1 MQKYAKLTDGK
12 IEFAPKN
19 KGAISNY
26 NLSVE
31 LMTADGYKPLVVIEE
46 PTEDKPLVRYRE
58 TDEQIEQYAEAV
70 PQPEPYVPTIEEK
83 SDSIRQIRNQMID
96 DTEWRISRN
105 NDERELGLT
114 ETDNRELLLKYRNYL
129 RNYPET
135 ENWYEQNP
143 LDFDSWKGEQ
153 Q

>member
-12 IEFAPKN
+12 IEFAPQN

-31 LMTADGYKPLVVIEE
+31 LMTADGYKPLIVIEE
-46 PTEDKPLVRYRE
+46 PTTEKPLVKYRE
-58 TDEQIEQYAEAV
+58 TDKQIEQYAEGLSVEQKQAEV
-70 PQPEPYVPTIEEK
+70 RTK
-83 SDSIRQIRNQMID
+83 RDRMID
-96 DTEWRISRN
+96 AFDWRVSRN

-114 ETDNRELLLKYRNYL
+114 ETDNRELLLKYREYL

-135 ENWYEQNP
+135 EGWYENP
-143 LDFDSWKGEQ
+143 PEDFSTWKEMFTE
-153 Q
+153 

>member
-1 MQKYAKLTDGK
+1 MQKYAKIIDGK
-12 IEFAPKN
+12 VEFAPQN
-19 KGAISNY
+19 KGSISNY

-46 PTEDKPLVRYRE
+46 PTEKKPLVKYLE
-58 TDEQIEQYAEAV
+58 TNEQIEQYAEVV

-83 SDSIRQIRNQMID
+83 SELVRQVRNQMID

-105 NDERELGLT
+105 NDERELGLE
-114 ETDNRELLLKYRNYL
+114 ETDDRVSLLEYRQYL
-129 RNYPET
+129 RDYT
-135 ENWYEQNP
+135 KQENWYEQNP

-153 Q
+153 